1 MKRTFATIFVL
12 LLVTLPARAATVQW
26 NLDNVVNG
34 YFGGG
39 YETIT
44 GFFDYN
50 TASNSITYW
59 NLQAIGGTVSTFT
72 GVSGSIGGP
81 AFVENLGPPS
91 DPSFSGSFGN
101 YSNPDPLALTF
112 GTGNLDGTSNL
123 LFVGGLYYSP
133 SVFVGG
139 PDSAPPSGFITV
151 NGSLDYGG
159 EVSPV
164 PLPAAL
170 PLFGS
175 GVIALTGLAW
185 RWGGK
190 VS

>member
-1 MKRTFATIFVL
+1 MKRTFAVAIL
-12 LLVTLPARAATVQW
+12 ASLAVTTTARAATVQW

-50 TASNSITYW
+50 TVSNSITYW
-59 NLQAIGGTVSTFT
+59 NLQAVGGTVSTFT

-81 AFVENLGPPS
+81 AFVENLGPPL
-91 DPSFSGSFGN
+91 DPSFSGSFGD
-101 YSNPDPLALTF
+101 YSNPTPLALTF
-112 GTGNLDGTSNL
+112 GTGNLGGTSNI
-123 LFVGGLYYSP
+123 LFVGGLYYAPFPAS
-133 SVFVGG
+133 FIAVG
-139 PDSAPPSGFITV
+139 
-151 NGSLDYGG
+151 GSLDYGG

-164 PLPAAL
+164 QLPATL
-170 PLFGS
+170 PLFGT
-175 GVIALTGLAW
+175 ALLALAGLAW
-185 RWGGK
+185 RSRGK